1 MTLNPT
7 LFKLIRLLPIFVIGG
22 CTGIS
27 SPAKYYLL
35 EPTELSASKL
45 STDSS
50 VIEIALAPVR
60 TPGYVNRPQ
69 IVTSVGNSQYQ
80 FSETNRWAEP
90 LAKNLT
96 RVLKRYLSVLVPAD
110 VSIVRAAS
118 LVKQANYYI
127 TVEILDIYM
136 NGEDEVILNAH
147 WNMYQKGQKTESH
160 RNNCLMTVP
169 EDNYSEMIAALNR
182 CYGKLSINIAN
193 SINNSNNQ
201 SVLQAPEE
209 SSFKH

>member
-1 MTLNPT
+1 MALYLTF
-7 LFKLIRLLPIFVIGG
+7 FKTILLLSILVISG
-22 CTGIS
+22 CTGVS

-35 EPTELSASKL
+35 EPTELSVSEQDTGL
-45 STDSS
+45 S
-50 VIEIALAPVR
+50 IMQIALAPVN

-69 IVTSVGNSQYQ
+69 IVTSLGNSQYQ
-80 FSETNRWAEP
+80 FSEVHRWAEP

-110 VSIVRAAS
+110 VAIVRAAS
-118 LVKQANYYI
+118 LAKQATYYL

-136 NGEDEVILNAH
+136 NDEDEVILNAH
-147 WNMYQKGQKTESH
+147 WNVYQNGQKTGSH

-169 EDNYSEMIAALNR
+169 EDNYSGMVVALNH

-193 SINNSNNQ
+193 SIRHTENQ
-201 SVLQAPEE
+201 SVLQSSEE
-209 SSFKH
+209 PSFKH